1 MNFNKIITKCILQ
14 IRGECQFFG
23 ALMLFAEISESSTIE
38 TAATDGKKI
47 YVNSK
52 FLLNL
57 NSKEQNALLLHEVL
71 HMALLHVTRRSSR
84 DSKIW
89 NIAADIV
96 VNNLIIENT
105 NYKLPKGAI
114 IDSLYS
120 EKSVEEVYEK
130 ILKKPDNY
138 SLTMVDIL
146 DPDEGGE
153 LSIDESLEIESYW
166 KDKMQV
172 LTNAELGSGE
182 TGQGTLPGGLYKEIA
197 IILEPEVDW
206 RHALWKFVAKTPV
219 DFDDLDRR
227 FIYRGLY
234 LEGLMAESLEVN
246 VCIDTSGSISSLLL
260 DKFLAELKG
269 ILDSYPHVKCS
280 LFFADTNLYGPY
292 TIENIKRLPAAEGFG
307 GTSFVPF
314 FQFLSKDNNSLLS
327 NPNKVAI
334 YFTDGYGDFPKE
346 SPLPTMWLVP
356 SDCLESKEFPFGEVI
371 RISSD

>member
-1 MNFNKIITKCILQ
+1 M
-14 IRGECQFFG
+14 
-23 ALMLFAEISESSTIE
+23 
-38 TAATDGKKI
+38 
-47 YVNSK
+47 
-52 FLLNL
+52 
-57 NSKEQNALLLHEVL
+57 
-71 HMALLHVTRRSSR
+71 
-84 DSKIW
+84 
-89 NIAADIV
+89 
-96 VNNLIIENT
+96 
-105 NYKLPKGAI
+105 
-114 IDSLYS
+114 
-120 EKSVEEVYEK
+120 
-130 ILKKPDNY
+130 
-138 SLTMVDIL
+138 
-146 DPDEGGE
+146 
-153 LSIDESLEIESYW
+153 
-166 KDKMQV
+166 
-172 LTNAELGSGE
+172 
-182 TGQGTLPGGLYKEIA
+182 
-197 IILEPEVDW
+197 
-206 RHALWKFVAKTPV
+206 AKTPV